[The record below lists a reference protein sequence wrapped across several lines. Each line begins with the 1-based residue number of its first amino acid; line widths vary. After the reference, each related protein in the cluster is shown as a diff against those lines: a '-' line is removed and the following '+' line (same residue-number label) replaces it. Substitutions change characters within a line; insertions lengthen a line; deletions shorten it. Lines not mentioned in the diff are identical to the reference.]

1 MKNQIQSY
9 LTIKTGIIIKDS
21 LCQPNPIIPHNQNR
35 YYYKRFIMSLELKEC
50 HGIVF
55 EWNETLGGPS
65 AHVKVFIT
73 QFVGQRRACDNL
85 WLNLWS
91 KFVC

>member
-1 MKNQIQSY
+1 
-9 LTIKTGIIIKDS
+9 
-21 LCQPNPIIPHNQNR
+21 
-35 YYYKRFIMSLELKEC
+35 MSLELKEC